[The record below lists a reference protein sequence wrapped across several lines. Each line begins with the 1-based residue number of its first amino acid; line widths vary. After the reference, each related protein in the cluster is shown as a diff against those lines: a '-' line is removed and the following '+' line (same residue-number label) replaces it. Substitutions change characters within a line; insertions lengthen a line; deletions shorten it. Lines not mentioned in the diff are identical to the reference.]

1 MDLKVID
8 NFLPP
13 TIFNRL
19 LLTVE
24 SHAIAWVWNNDT
36 HYDPNTKKGDGR
48 WMFSQFLFASPDIPG
63 GPGSHPLYPVFQV
76 IEDYQFG
83 ICPFQKVVKLK
94 LNLYPNQGKSVSHA
108 KHADIYEKTGEPDK
122 RIITSVFNF
131 HTCNG
136 STVVGKKTIS
146 SKANRLILFDN
157 TIHYGITQSDLPR
170 RIVLNI
176 NVLK

>member
-8 NFLPP
+8 NFLPSRV
-13 TIFNRL
+13 FNRL
-19 LLTVE
+19 LQTVE

-122 RIITSVFNF
+122 RIITYVFNF

-136 STVVGKKTIS
+136 
-146 SKANRLILFDN
+146 
-157 TIHYGITQSDLPR
+157 
-170 RIVLNI
+170 
-176 NVLK
+176 